1 MRSEDDAPRRAGTT
15 RGSGAAA
22 GPSAV
27 GLLALL
33 LAAGLSSPAPLAAQ
47 QEDCTVLC
55 APELKFEPTVT
66 VENLFGPP
74 RVVELED
81 GAPADTVELERE
93 TAFEM
98 IFALD
103 VPTEIP
109 RVGLTLEAI
118 WTPFAGTSEN
128 LFTGRTARELGEEE
142 VTDNPVEL
150 EAEANVALVTPEET
164 GGWVDAHVDV
174 IDKLSPAARPD
185 DDRLFTHKLNFELDA
200 ALAAFN
206 WLPEGRW
213 LRNVEVEGSLDYV
226 ATGLPEAGDEV
237 PAGEQVFLED
247 ASPWRVSALLVVPVA
262 PLDP

>member
-1 MRSEDDAPRRAGTT
+1 MRRRRSAP
-15 RGSGAAA
+15 
-22 GPSAV
+22 
-27 GLLALL
+27 GLLGLL
-33 LAAGLSSPAPLAAQ
+33 LAAGLLFPAPLAAQ
-47 QEDCTVLC
+47 QGDCTVLC
-55 APELKFEPTVT
+55 TPELKFEPTVT
-66 VENLFGPP
+66 VENLFEAP
-74 RVVELED
+74 RVVELEE
-81 GAPADTVELERE
+81 GAPADTVRLDRE

-128 LFTGRTARELGEEE
+128 LFTGRTAEELDEEE

-150 EAEANVALVTPEET
+150 EAEVNFALVTPEET
-164 GGWVDAHVDV
+164 DGWVDAHFDV
-174 IDKLSPAARPD
+174 VDKLSPAAQPD
-185 DDRLFTHKLNFELDA
+185 DDRLFTHKLNFELDV
-200 ALAAFN
+200 ALVVFN

-226 ATGLPEAGDEV
+226 ATGLPGAGDEI

-247 ASPWRVSALLVVPVA
+247 ASPWGVSALLVVPVA

>member
-1 MRSEDDAPRRAGTT
+1 MRKGRTAS
-15 RGSGAAA
+15 
-22 GPSAV
+22 
-27 GLLALL
+27 GLLSLL
-33 LAAGLSSPAPLAAQ
+33 LAAGLLSPSPLRAQ
-47 QEDCTVLC
+47 EEECTVLC
-55 APELKFEPTVT
+55 TPELKFEPTVT
-66 VENLFGPP
+66 VENLFDPP

-81 GAPADTVELERE
+81 GVPGDTVRLERE

-118 WTPFAGTSEN
+118 WTPFEGTSEN
-128 LFTGRTARELGEEE
+128 LFTGRTAEELGEEE
-142 VTDNPVEL
+142 VTANPVEL
-150 EAEANVALVTPEET
+150 EAEVNLALLTPDET
-164 GGWVDAHVDV
+164 GGWLDVHFDV
-174 IDKLSPAARPD
+174 IDKLSPAAQPD

-200 ALAAFN
+200 ALIVFN
-206 WLPEGRW
+206 WLPEENW

-237 PAGEQVFLED
+237 PAGEQVFVDD
-247 ASPWRVSALLVVPVA
+247 ASAWSFSALLVVPVA

>member
-1 MRSEDDAPRRAGTT
+1 MRYEDLARLPVALVLAT
-15 RGSGAAA
+15 
-22 GPSAV
+22 AV
-27 GLLALL
+27 L
-33 LAAGLSSPAPLAAQ
+33 PDPLAAQ
-47 QEDCTVLC
+47 EADGCTLLC
-55 APELKFEPTVT
+55 APELKFEPTWT
-66 VENLFGPP
+66 VENLFGGP
-74 RVVELED
+74 RVAELED
-81 GAPADTVELERE
+81 GVPADTVTLEQETTFEL
-93 TAFEM
+93 
-98 IFALD
+98 IFALN

-128 LFTGRTARELGEEE
+128 LFTGRTAEELGEEE

-150 EAEANVALVTPEET
+150 EAELNLPLVTPEET
-164 GGWVDAHVDV
+164 AGWLDAHFDV
-174 IDKLSPAARPD
+174 IDKLSPAARPG

-237 PAGEQVFLED
+237 PAGEQVFLDD
-247 ASPWRVSALLVVPVA
+247 ASPWSFSALLVVPVA

>member
-1 MRSEDDAPRRAGTT
+1 MKAGK
-15 RGSGAAA
+15 AA
-22 GPSAV
+22 S

-33 LAAGLSSPAPLAAQ
+33 VAVCVAIPAPLAAQ

-55 APELKFEPTVT
+55 TPELKFEPTVT
-66 VENLFGPP
+66 VENLFEAPQ
-74 RVVELED
+74 VVELED
-81 GAPADTVELERE
+81 GAPADTVQLDQE

-118 WTPFAGTSEN
+118 WTPFEETSEN
-128 LFTGRTARELGEEE
+128 LFTGRTDDDLGEE
-142 VTDNPVEL
+142 VADNPVEL
-150 EAEANVALVTPEET
+150 EAEVNFALLTPEET
-164 GGWVDAHVDV
+164 GGWVDAHFDV
-174 IDKLSPAARPD
+174 IDKLSPAAQPD

-200 ALAAFN
+200 ALVVFN

-237 PAGEQVFLED
+237 PAGEQVILED
-247 ASPWRVSALLVVPVA
+247 ASPWGVSALLVVPVA

>member
-1 MRSEDDAPRRAGTT
+1 MRKGRTVP
-15 RGSGAAA
+15 
-22 GPSAV
+22 
-27 GLLALL
+27 GLLGLL
-33 LAAGLSSPAPLAAQ
+33 LAAGLLVPAPLLAQ
-47 QEDCTVLC
+47 QEECTVLC
-55 APELKFEPTVT
+55 SPELKFEPTVT
-66 VENLFGPP
+66 VENLFAAP
-74 RVVELED
+74 RVVELE
-81 GAPADTVELERE
+81 GGSPADTVQLDQETVFEL
-93 TAFEM
+93 

-118 WTPFAGTSEN
+118 WTPFAGTSDN

-150 EAEANVALVTPEET
+150 EAELNFALLTPEES
-164 GGWVDAHVDV
+164 GGWLDAHFDV
-174 IDKLSPAARPD
+174 IDKLSPAAQPD

-200 ALAAFN
+200 ALIVFS

-237 PAGEQVFLED
+237 PAGEQVFLDD
-247 ASPWRVSALLVVPVA
+247 ASPWAFSALLVVPVA

>member
-1 MRSEDDAPRRAGTT
+1 MRRGRSAP
-15 RGSGAAA
+15 
-22 GPSAV
+22 
-27 GLLALL
+27 GLLGLL
-33 LAAGLSSPAPLAAQ
+33 LAAGLLFPAPLAAQ
-47 QEDCTVLC
+47 QGDCTVLC
-55 APELKFEPTVT
+55 TPELKFEPTVT
-66 VENLFGPP
+66 VENLFDAP

-81 GAPADTVELERE
+81 GVPGDTVRLERE
-93 TAFEM
+93 TAFEK

-128 LFTGRTARELGEEE
+128 LFTARTAEELGEEE
-142 VTDNPVEL
+142 VADNPVEL
-150 EAEANVALVTPEET
+150 EAEVNLALLTPEET
-164 GGWVDAHVDV
+164 GGWLDAHFDV
-174 IDKLSPAARPD
+174 IDKLSPAARPG

-200 ALAAFN
+200 ALVVFN

-213 LRNVEVEGSLDYV
+213 LRNVEGEDSLDYV

-237 PAGEQVFLED
+237 PAGEQVFLDD
-247 ASPWRVSALLVVPVA
+247 AGAWGFSALLVVPVA